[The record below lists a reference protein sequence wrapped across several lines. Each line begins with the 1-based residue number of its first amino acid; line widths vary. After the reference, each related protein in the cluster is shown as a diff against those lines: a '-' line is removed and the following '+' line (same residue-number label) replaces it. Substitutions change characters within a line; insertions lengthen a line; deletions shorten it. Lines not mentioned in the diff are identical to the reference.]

1 VRRGELDAEEA
12 TPKMFRYLVR
22 RLLLMVLTFFGATFV
37 VYALVFLNQ
46 DDPIGALAGDHPL
59 TDSQRQVLTEQYHL
73 NDSFLQ
79 QYWYY
84 VKGLLTGDLGT
95 SLTGRSIKDMLS
107 GAWPLTLRLAVMA
120 IVIAAIIAIG
130 AGVVSGVRRG
140 GILDHATLLVTLV
153 LLSLPIV
160 VLAPLAQ
167 LVFGIKL
174 GWFAPTAGKDATFTQ
189 LLLPAFVLASTVV
202 AAELRVS
209 RAAVAENL
217 RADYVRT
224 ARAKG
229 LSRARVIGVHVL
241 RNSLIPVITLI
252 GVDVGVLMSGAI
264 VTEKVFNIPGVGFNL
279 FRGLSNEDG
288 PVVVG
293 FVSVL
298 VIVFLVLNLVV
309 DLLYAVLDP
318 RIRYE

>member
-1 VRRGELDAEEA
+1 
-12 TPKMFRYLVR
+12 
-22 RLLLMVLTFFGATFV
+22 
-37 VYALVFLNQ
+37 
-46 DDPIGALAGDHPL
+46 
-59 TDSQRQVLTEQYHL
+59 
-73 NDSFLQ
+73 
-79 QYWYY
+79 
-84 VKGLLTGDLGT
+84 
-95 SLTGRSIKDMLS
+95 
-107 GAWPLTLRLAVMA
+107 VMA
-120 IVIAAIIAIG
+120 IVIAAIIAVG
-130 AGVVSGVRRG
+130 AGVISGVRRG
-140 GILDHATLLVTLV
+140 GVFDNATLVLTLV

-167 LVFGIKL
+167 LIFGIKL
-174 GWFAPTAGKDATFTQ
+174 GWFAPTAGKNATFGQ

-217 RADYVRT
+217 HADYVRT

-252 GVDVGVLMSGAI
+252 GVDIGVLMSGAI

-298 VIVFLVLNLVV
+298 VIVFLVLNLIV